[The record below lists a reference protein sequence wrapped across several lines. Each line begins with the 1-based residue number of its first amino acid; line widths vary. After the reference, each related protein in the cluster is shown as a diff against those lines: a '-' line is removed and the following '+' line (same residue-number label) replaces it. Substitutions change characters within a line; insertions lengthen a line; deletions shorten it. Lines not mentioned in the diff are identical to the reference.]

1 MRISI
6 LVMFVLGSFYCNA
19 QRPVS
24 KNDTLTYGG
33 SSFYVGQ
40 KVQLWYGSG
49 QNKDFAFVFMQLK
62 PLKASYSKNTAIIDD
77 IKLGKNSGGKW
88 VAYAK
93 LENLSWLFEKNIAID
108 IEGAVDNNE
117 LKIYKEQ

>member
-1 MRISI
+1 MIFI
-6 LVMFVLGSFYCNA
+6 LSSFCGNA

-33 SSFYVGQ
+33 NSFYVGQ
-40 KVQLWYGSG
+40 KVQIWYGSG
-49 QNKDFAFVFMQLK
+49 QNKDFAFVYMQLK
-62 PLKASYSKNTAIIDD
+62 PMKASYSKNTAIINE
-77 IKLGKNSGGKW
+77 ITFGKNSGGKW
-88 VAYAK
+88 IAYAK

-117 LKIYKEQ
+117 LRIYKEQ